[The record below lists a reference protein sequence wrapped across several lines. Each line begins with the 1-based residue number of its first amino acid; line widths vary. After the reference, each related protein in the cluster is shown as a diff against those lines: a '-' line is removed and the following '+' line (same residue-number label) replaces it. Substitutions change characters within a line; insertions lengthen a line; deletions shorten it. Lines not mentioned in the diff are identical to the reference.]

1 MAKKAT
7 KKPSGSRRPKT
18 AASRRAATSKGQPTA
33 AKSKSSGK
41 AGKRGAPGRKSS
53 QSAADAISGL
63 LESPLVADVLAAG
76 AAAAMASF
84 THHSLSRNAEG
95 GSKQALK
102 DAAKA
107 AAAAMGARLSTEFD
121 EVMKSANKK
130 PKSGQA

>member
-7 KKPSGSRRPKT
+7 KKPTGSRRRKAST
-18 AASRRAATSKGQPTA
+18 SKRAAASKPAAER
-33 AKSKSSGK
+33 KSKPGGK
-41 AGKRGAPGRKSS
+41 AGSRSATGRKSG

-63 LESPLVADVLAAG
+63 LESPLVADVLAVG
-76 AAAAMASF
+76 AAAAVASF

-121 EVMKSANKK
+121 EVMKSANTK
-130 PKSGQA
+130 PKSE